1 MFMTTEWSR
10 MFTKDFWK
18 DALERTIRT
27 GIQVFLGMAA
37 PQSTGVIDFGLDY
50 GEIGVVTAGTMLFT
64 LLTAIVSVGGPEGK
78 INVTLP
84 GNQREAKAAEIGKLS
99 DEDVERVYGTLYE
112 DEDETYGGQVTLG
125 EYDPRVRK

>member
-1 MFMTTEWSR
+1 
-10 MFTKDFWK
+10 
-18 DALERTIRT
+18 
-27 GIQVFLGMAA
+27 
-37 PQSTGVIDFGLDY
+37 
-50 GEIGVVTAGTMLFT
+50 

-99 DEDVERVYGTLYE
+99 DEDVERVYGALYE

>member
-84 GNQREAKAAEIGKLS
+84 AEIGKLS

>member
-1 MFMTTEWSR
+1 

-37 PQSTGVIDFGLDY
+37 PQSTGMIDFGLDY
-50 GEIGVVTAGTMLFT
+50 GEIGAATAGTMLFT
-64 LLTAIVSVGGPEGK
+64 LLTAMVSVGGPDGK

-84 GNQREAKAAEIGKLS
+84 GNQREAEAAEIGKLS
-99 DEDVERVYGTLYE
+99 DEDVERAYGDLY
-112 DEDETYGGQVTLG
+112 EDETYGGQVTLG